1 MRDIGAASSAAAD
14 DAAPDDVASDAAPD
28 AAPVVAAELTLQE
41 AADALGVH
49 YMTAYRYVRLGLLA
63 AVKSGGTWRVS
74 PADLDE
80 FRDGGPMSPQHE
92 GGSRRRAPWAER
104 LEARLLAGDAR
115 GAWGVV
121 EAALAAGA
129 ELEEIYLDVLAP
141 AMAAIGARWERGELD
156 VSMEHRATG
165 IAMRLIGRLG
175 PRFVRRGRTRG
186 AVILGA
192 PAGER
197 HALPVALLS
206 DLLRQHGWE
215 VSDLGAD
222 VPDESFVHAV
232 RNTPDVVAV
241 GVSVTTDEGLVSA
254 TSAFAALRAATS
266 HVALVVG
273 GRAVTS
279 QEAGLAL
286 GADRVVLDARRFAD
300 LLESVRAD
308 QDVLRG
314 SAGH

>member
-1 MRDIGAASSAAAD
+1 MTSQRFYRDTVSDPTEPAAT
-14 DAAPDDVASDAAPD
+14 
-28 AAPVVAAELTLQE
+28 ELTLQE

-49 YMTAYRYVRLGLLA
+49 YMTAYRYVRLGLLP
-63 AVKSGGTWRVS
+63 AVKSGGTWRV
-74 PADLDE
+74 ATIDLDE
-80 FRDGGPMSPQHE
+80 FRAGGPMAPQTD

-141 AMAAIGARWERGELD
+141 AMGAIGDRWERGELD
-156 VSMEHRATG
+156 VSLEHRASG

-186 AVILGA
+186 AVVLGA

-197 HALPVALLS
+197 HALPVALVA

-222 VPDESFVHAV
+222 VPHSSFVHAV
-232 RNTPDVVAV
+232 TTTPDVVAV
-241 GVSVTTDEGLVSA
+241 GVSITTEACLASA
-254 TSAFAALRAATS
+254 AEAFAALRASTEG
-266 HVALVVG
+266 VALVVG
-273 GRAVTS
+273 GRAVRS
-279 QEAGLAL
+279 EAEGLAL
-286 GADRVVLDARRFAD
+286 GADLVALDARRFAD
-300 LLESVRAD
+300 MLEQVRSE
-308 QDVLRG
+308 QDDLRG
-314 SAGH
+314 DVAGN

>member
-1 MRDIGAASSAAAD
+1 
-14 DAAPDDVASDAAPD
+14 VSDPTTG
-28 AAPVVAAELTLQE
+28 ELTLQE

-49 YMTAYRYVRLGLLA
+49 YMTAYRYVRLGLLPA
-63 AVKSGGTWRVS
+63 AKSGGTWRVMT
-74 PADLDE
+74 ADLDE
-80 FRDGGPMSPQHE
+80 FRAGGPTAPQID

-129 ELEEIYLDVLAP
+129 ELEDIYLDVLAP
-141 AMAAIGARWERGELD
+141 AMGAIGDRWERGELD
-156 VSMEHRATG
+156 ISLEHRATG

-186 AVILGA
+186 AVVLGA

-197 HALPVALLS
+197 HALPVALVA

-232 RNTPDVVAV
+232 LNTPDVVAV
-241 GVSVTTDEGLVSA
+241 GISITTVDCLESA
-254 TSAFAALRAATS
+254 GRALAALRAATEGIS
-266 HVALVVG
+266 LVVG
-273 GRAVTS
+273 GRAVRDD
-279 QEAGLAL
+279 EAGRAL
-286 GADRVVLDARRFAD
+286 GADLVALDARSFAG
-300 LLESVRAD
+300 LLEQVRAE
-308 QDVLRG
+308 QDDLRG
-314 SAGH
+314 DVAGH

>member
-1 MRDIGAASSAAAD
+1 
-14 DAAPDDVASDAAPD
+14 VSDAKGAPRGAQGGD
-28 AAPVVAAELTLQE
+28 DLTLQE
-41 AADALGVH
+41 AADTLGVH
-49 YMTAYRYVRLGLLA
+49 YMTAYRYVRLGLLP

-74 PADLDE
+74 PADVLE
-80 FRDGGPMSPQHE
+80 FRSGGPMSPQLD

-129 ELEEIYLDVLAP
+129 ELEEIYLEVLAP
-141 AMAAIGARWERGELD
+141 AMASIGERWERGELD
-156 VSMEHRATG
+156 VSMEHRASG

-186 AVILGA
+186 AVVVGA

-197 HALPVALLS
+197 HALPVALVS

-232 RNTPDVVAV
+232 VNTPDVVAV
-241 GVSVTTDEGLVSA
+241 GVSVTTDAGLESA
-254 TSAFAALRAATS
+254 RRAFAALRAAVPQVT
-266 HVALVVG
+266 LVVG
-273 GRAVTS
+273 GRAVS
-279 QEAGLAL
+279 NEALGLDL
-286 GADRVVLDARRFAD
+286 GADLVALDARSFAD
-300 LLESVRAD
+300 LLETVRAEAD
-308 QDVLRG
+308 DLRG
-314 SAGH
+314 GAVGN

>member
-1 MRDIGAASSAAAD
+1 M
-14 DAAPDDVASDAAPD
+14 SDPTTGD
-28 AAPVVAAELTLQE
+28 LTLQE

-49 YMTAYRYVRLGLLA
+49 YMTAYRYVRLGLLPA
-63 AVKSGGTWRVS
+63 TKAGGTWRVAV
-74 PADLDE
+74 ADLDE
-80 FRDGGPMSPQHE
+80 FRAGGPMAPQPD

-115 GAWGVV
+115 GAWGVI

-141 AMAAIGARWERGELD
+141 AMGAIGDRWERGELD
-156 VSMEHRATG
+156 ISLEHRATG

-186 AVILGA
+186 AVVLGA

-197 HALPVALLS
+197 HALPVALVA

-232 RNTPDVVAV
+232 LNTPDVVAV
-241 GVSVTTDEGLVSA
+241 GISVTTDECLESA
-254 TSAFAALRAATS
+254 GRALAALRASTDGI
-266 HVALVVG
+266 ALVVG
-273 GRAVTS
+273 GRAVRSDET
-279 QEAGLAL
+279 GRAL
-286 GADRVVLDARRFAD
+286 GADLVALDARSFAG
-300 LLESVRAD
+300 LLEQVRSELDDARG
-308 QDVLRG
+308 DV
-314 SAGH
+314 AGH

>member
-1 MRDIGAASSAAAD
+1 MRDTGADPSAAAD
-14 DAAPDDVASDAAPD
+14 GAVPD
-28 AAPVVAAELTLQE
+28 ATGTDDAGELTLQE
-41 AADALGVH
+41 AAETLGVH
-49 YMTAYRYVRLGLLA
+49 YMTAYRYVRLGLLH

-74 PADLDE
+74 PDALAE

-186 AVILGA
+186 AVVLGA

-197 HALPVALLS
+197 HALPVAMVS

-232 RNTPDVVAV
+232 RNTPDVIAV
-241 GVSVTTDEGLVSA
+241 GVSVTTDAGLASA
-254 TSAFAALRAATS
+254 ARAFAALRAATS
-266 HVALVVG
+266 HVALVAG

-279 QEAGLAL
+279 LEAGLAL
-286 GADRVVLDARRFAD
+286 GADRVALDARRFAD
-300 LLESVRAD
+300 LLESVRAE
-308 QDVLRG
+308 QDALRG